1 MVILNIHREHT
12 MVKIKEI
19 PLRLSLAI
27 LTRQD
32 KKLGY
37 LELKKK
43 WDYLV
48 QIHNEHPFNLDL
60 PEEKLRLNGL
70 HKNNEVRLITFRGS
84 EMADEAL
91 IANIVWALDDS
102 YYSNKLSRLR
112 IIYAQ
117 REKDEP
123 GDYFIFVEIWTD
135 RGVLMSG
142 AIDYSDNAAIL
153 LGIVKLLSITHET
166 QIETVELPYEKVVES
181 SNYFNNRHG
190 DHLINIDE

>member
-1 MVILNIHREHT
+1 

-70 HKNNEVRLITFRGS
+70 HKNNVVRLITFRGS
-84 EMADEAL
+84 KMADEAL